1 MANGNESTTIHI
13 ASWPR
18 EPASVNMSMDSAVSV
33 KSEVPLCIRL
43 CEPICAKSDYSIGI
57 TIFDRPVATISISG
71 VTRLFNCDEKR

>member
-1 MANGNESTTIHI
+1 MANGNNTIRI
-13 ASWPR
+13 ESWPR
-18 EPASVNMSMDSAVSV
+18 EPAAINVAMDSAVTV

-71 VTRLFNCDEKR
+71 ITRLFNCDGK

>member
-1 MANGNESTTIHI
+1 MADNGMTTINV
-13 ASWPR
+13 ASWPK
-18 EPASVNMSMDSAVSV
+18 EPASVNMSMDSTVTL

-71 VTRLFNCDEKR
+71 VTRLFNCGETR